1 MLSDGGYLMDKD
13 TLPVM
18 EINIGN
24 RTGDVL
30 TLGPLECYGAV
41 SENQG
46 TFTIDIT

>member
-1 MLSDGGYLMDKD
+1 MDKD

-18 EINIGN
+18 EIHIGS
-24 RTGDVL
+24 RTGDVF

-46 TFTIDIT
+46 TYT